1 MRLPVEFVS
10 SIRPKYEGRTVC
22 VTGGAGFIG
31 GHLVDA
37 LLSLGATIQVIDD
50 LSTSSLDHLAELID
64 LDPQRVRFTH
74 GSILD
79 SSATG
84 QAVEG
89 AEVVFHLA
97 AVGSVPLS
105 MKEPRR
111 TFAVNSTGTV
121 AVLEA
126 ARAVGVKRVV
136 FASSSSVY
144 GTGEPALPG
153 GGGPAADAPRVETM
167 PLCPISPYGASK
179 LAAEGAVRA
188 WSAAYGI
195 QTVCLRYF
203 NVFGPR
209 QDPDSPYAAV
219 IPAFIK
225 RCLNGESPVIFGDG
239 RHARDY
245 TYIANVVAANLLA
258 GVCDHAA
265 VIRGSPVNIAAGV
278 RTDLL
283 ELARL
288 VGERCGTVATP
299 EFRPERPGDIRVSSA
314 DIGLARRALGYQP
327 VASLADG
334 LTETVQWYRR
344 ALAGI

>member
-1 MRLPVEFVS
+1 MRLPAEFVAT
-10 SIRPKYEGRTVC
+10 IRPKYEGRTVC

-50 LSTSSLDHLAELID
+50 LSTSTLEHLSELID
-64 LDPQRVRFTH
+64 LDPQRVRFIH

-79 SSATG
+79 ASAAL

-89 AEVVFHLA
+89 SQVVFHLA
-97 AVGSVPLS
+97 AIGSVPLS

-111 TFAVNSTGTV
+111 SFAVNSSGTV

-126 ARAVGVKRVV
+126 ARGVGVRRVV

-144 GTGEPALPG
+144 GAASPG
-153 GGGPAADAPRVETM
+153 APADAPRVETM
-167 PLCPISPYGASK
+167 PPAPISPYGASK
-179 LAAEGAVRA
+179 LAAEGACRA
-188 WSAAYGI
+188 WAAAYGL

-225 RCLNGESPVIFGDG
+225 RCINGEGPVIFGDG
-239 RHARDY
+239 LHTRDY
-245 TYIANVVAANLLA
+245 TYVANVVAANLLA
-258 GVCDHAA
+258 GTCENPG
-265 VIRGSPVNIAAGV
+265 VINGSPVNIAAGT
-278 RTDLL
+278 RTTLL
-283 ELARL
+283 ELARQ
-288 VGERCGTVATP
+288 VAERCGTVATP
-299 EFRPERPGDIRVSSA
+299 EFQPERIGDIRVSSA
-314 DIGLARRALGYQP
+314 DISLAKRALGYQP
-327 VASLADG
+327 FSPLADG
-334 LTETVQWYRR
+334 LFETVQWYRR
-344 ALAGI
+344 TLAGT

>member
-1 MRLPVEFVS
+1 MRLPAEFVAS
-10 SIRPKYEGRTVC
+10 VRPRYEGRTVC

-50 LSTSSLDHLAELID
+50 LSTSTLEHLAELID

-79 SSATG
+79 SSAAS

-89 AEVVFHLA
+89 ADLVFHLA

-111 TFAVNSTGTV
+111 SFAVNASGTV

-126 ARAVGVKRVV
+126 ARAVRVKRVV
-136 FASSSSVY
+136 LASSSSVY
-144 GTGEPALPG
+144 GSGVPG
-153 GGGPAADAPRVETM
+153 VPADAPRAESHA
-167 PLCPISPYGASK
+167 PAPISPYGASK
-179 LAAEGAVRA
+179 LAAEAACRA
-188 WSAAYGI
+188 WAAAFNM
-195 QTVCLRYF
+195 QCLCLRYF

-225 RCLNGESPVIFGDG
+225 RCIAGEPPRIFGDG
-239 RHARDY
+239 LHTRDY
-245 TYIANVVAANLLA
+245 TYVANVVAANLLA
-258 GVCDHAA
+258 GTTDHAQLVA
-265 VIRGSPVNIAAGV
+265 GQPVNIAAGS
-278 RTDLL
+278 RTTLL
-283 ELARL
+283 DLARL
-288 VGERCGTVATP
+288 VAERCGTIVQPAF
-299 EFRPERPGDIRVSSA
+299 EPERPGDIRTSTA
-314 DIGLARRALGYQP
+314 DITLARRALGYQP
-327 VASLADG
+327 FTTLPDG
-334 LTETVQWYRR
+334 LFETVQWFRR
-344 ALAGI
+344 TLAGT